1 MTSPSETAFLTIS
14 YPNPITG
21 LITPV
26 NIKFTYTSHPVT
38 IDGKRDILGWYELN
52 GTEIPMGIND
62 IKGLYDITN
71 SKVIRTMWLDP
82 QTLNSVFGT
91 YNGNTID
98 RYSISINGSM
108 ANIIAGGKH
117 SIVIEQTISLYCFNK
132 GTKILCLTKLLTEEY
147 RLVQDLMVG
156 DLVKVY
162 NNEPKR
168 IKVKIQ
174 GSFINNPNN
183 PKKCMYVMKKTED
196 NELIDDLI
204 VTGLHGILLD
214 EPDERNPKWAN
225 FKVDDKY
232 NVIASISNKFEQIKN
247 NELYNYYHFSLDNG
261 TERKRLGVWANGVL
275 METLSSNK

>member
-26 NIKFTYTSHPVT
+26 NIKFTYTSVPVT
-38 IDGKRDILGWYELN
+38 IGGQRDILGWYELN
-52 GTEIPMGIND
+52 GTEITMN
-62 IKGLYDITN
+62 IKGLYDIDN
-71 SKVIRTMWLDP
+71 RKVNGTVCDQP
-82 QTLNSVFGT
+82 HTSVFGT
-91 YNGNTID
+91 YNGNIIQ
-98 RYSISINGSM
+98 RYSISIDG
-108 ANIIAGGKH
+108 AKAFLIAGGKYG
-117 SIVIEQTISLYCFNK
+117 IVIEQTISLYCFNK

>member
-1 MTSPSETAFLTIS
+1 MSRKPKPINLT
-14 YPNPITG
+14 T
-21 LITPV
+21 
-26 NIKFTYTSHPVT
+26 
-38 IDGKRDILGWYELN
+38 
-52 GTEIPMGIND
+52 
-62 IKGLYDITN
+62 
-71 SKVIRTMWLDP
+71 
-82 QTLNSVFGT
+82 
-91 YNGNTID
+91 
-98 RYSISINGSM
+98 
-108 ANIIAGGKH
+108 
-117 SIVIEQTISLYCFNK
+117 CFNMK
-132 GTKILCLTKLLTEEY
+132 YLTYSDDSDDQLPTNLINPTDLTEEY

-168 IKVKIQ
+168 IKMKIQ